1 MILVV
6 VLMLFMVFS
15 YYVIDAYSN
24 TTSAYRIVSNIY
36 NKQQAYYI
44 ASSIFEAIKLL
55 LDMDDKTVDTLQ
67 DSWSKPLVFEKDG
80 VKVEVNVYDENRYIN
95 INGVKDP
102 SYQKIVENLF
112 SRLNISPSYIDRI
125 QIWIGKKDGYISEE
139 YPPKKKDLDSLY
151 ELKFIGLKD
160 EDLVGKMIGNNFYPG
175 LLSTATVY
183 TQGRVNINTAPVWV
197 LMSLDEKIDQTLAS
211 KIVEHRLKTPFKT
224 INDLVLVDGFNFD
237 ILYRIQNFIDTKS
250 NIFHIKITVSVGD
263 TAMQVEYIYDRNTRQ
278 VLYAEII

>member
-80 VKVEVNVYDENRYIN
+80 VKVEVNIYDENRYVN

-263 TAMQVEYIYDRNTRQ
+263 TAMQVDYIYDRNTRQ

>member
-80 VKVEVNVYDENRYIN
+80 VKVEVNIYDENRYIN

-263 TAMQVEYIYDRNTRQ
+263 TTMQVDYIYDRNTRQ

>member
-80 VKVEVNVYDENRYIN
+80 VKVEVNIYDENRYVN

-139 YPPKKKDLDSLY
+139 YPPKKK
-151 ELKFIGLKD
+151 I
-160 EDLVGKMIGNNFYPG
+160 
-175 LLSTATVY
+175 
-183 TQGRVNINTAPVWV
+183 
-197 LMSLDEKIDQTLAS
+197 
-211 KIVEHRLKTPFKT
+211 
-224 INDLVLVDGFNFD
+224 
-237 ILYRIQNFIDTKS
+237 
-250 NIFHIKITVSVGD
+250 
-263 TAMQVEYIYDRNTRQ
+263 
-278 VLYAEII
+278 